1 MKEFKDRFII
11 GIDHG
16 YGNIKTANHVFKT
29 GVAASDT
36 EPVFGTNVLLYNDR
50 YYLIGEGHKEFNA
63 DKITDEEYFILTLA
77 GIAMELNSY
86 GLTEANVHIAAGL
99 PLKWVSQQKKAFSD
113 YLLRVPDVRFAF
125 NRKNYRVRI
134 TGVNIFPQGFAAI
147 QDNGILTQMMNE
159 GYAHSTVKHVYGL
172 LKEYFRYLCCEEHIP
187 KNPMAYVRMIRK
199 ANFLAAQGKEN
210 IAQSVAVTVLSD
222 EEIQCMREEVFAKNK
237 KGALKHHQ
245 AVAYL
250 LMLNT
255 GLRTGEAL
263 GLINSDIDL
272 DDKELRVTRAVKEVS
287 KRDKDGTVCGTE
299 LIVGGMKTAA
309 SKRTIPLNSTAIEM
323 ILILRTER
331 YFGAD
336 SPLISNQ
343 VGDFTRPSTFR
354 SRWYTLLDFAG
365 ISHKGLHSLRHTF
378 ATRLING
385 VEDENGNL
393 KTLTVR
399 QVADLFGH
407 TTSSVTEKYYVRRE
421 PNKLC
426 GITDE
431 FEL

>member
-1 MKEFKDRFII
+1 MALKKLLNKGTVYKRSDNRWGGMVSYHDEQGVYRRKSFCAPTKKAVLKKIGDYIEAFKREVAEADETKKPLRKSMQKWLDVFQYGTVERATHDRKEDCAKRYIYPRIGDLII
-11 GIDHG
+11 SE
-16 YGNIKTANHVFKT
+16 
-29 GVAASDT
+29 VAA
-36 EPVFGTNVLLYNDR
+36 
-50 YYLIGEGHKEFNA
+50 A
-63 DKITDEEYFILTLA
+63 DL
-77 GIAMELNSY
+77 S
-86 GLTEANVHIAAGL
+86 
-99 PLKWVSQQKKAFSD
+99 
-113 YLLRVPDVRFAF
+113 
-125 NRKNYRVRI
+125 
-134 TGVNIFPQGFAAI
+134 
-147 QDNGILTQMMNE
+147 GILSQMMIE
-159 GYAHSTVKHVYGL
+159 GYAHSTVKHVYSL
-172 LKEYFRYLCCEEHIP
+172 LNEYFRYLCYEDYIP
-187 KNPMAYVRMIRK
+187 KNPMAYVRMIKK
-199 ANFLAAQGKEN
+199 ANFLAAQGREI
-210 IAQSVAVTVLSD
+210 IARSDAVTVLND
-222 EEIQCMREEVFAKNK
+222 EEIRRLREAVFTRNR
-237 KGALKHHQ
+237 KGALKHQQ
-245 AVAYL
+245 AAEYL

-263 GLINSDIDL
+263 GLLNSDIDL
-272 DDKELRVTRAVKEVS
+272 DKRELSVTCAVKEVG
-287 KRDKDGTVCGTE
+287 KRDKDGAACGTE

-323 ILILRTER
+323 ILILRTDR

-399 QVADLFGH
+399 QVADLLGH

>member
-1 MKEFKDRFII
+1 MALKKLLNKGTVYKRNDNRWGGMVSYHDEQ
-11 GIDHG
+11 
-16 YGNIKTANHVFKT
+16 
-29 GVAASDT
+29 GVYRRKSFCAPT
-36 EPVFGTNVLLYNDR
+36 
-50 YYLIGEGHKEFNA
+50 
-63 DKITDEEYFILTLA
+63 
-77 GIAMELNSY
+77 
-86 GLTEANVHIAAGL
+86 
-99 PLKWVSQQKKAFSD
+99 KKAVLKKIGDYIEAFKREVAEADETKKPLRKSMQKWLDVFQYGTVERATHDRKEDCAKRYIYPRIGDLLISD
-113 YLLRVPDVRFAF
+113 INSADL
-125 NRKNYRVRI
+125 
-134 TGVNIFPQGFAAI
+134 
-147 QDNGILTQMMNE
+147 NGILTQMMNE
-159 GYAHSTVKHVYGL
+159 GYAHSTVKHIYSL
-172 LKEYFRYLCCEEHIP
+172 LNEYFRYLCYEEYIS
-187 KNPMAYVRMIRK
+187 KNPMAYVRIIKK
-199 ANFLAAQGKEN
+199 ANFLAAQGKGN
-210 IAQSVAVTVLSD
+210 IAQSDAVTVLTN
-222 EEIQCMREEVFAKNK
+222 EEIQRLRETVFTRNR
-237 KGALKHHQ
+237 KGAMKHQQ
-245 AVAYL
+245 AAAYL

-255 GLRTGEAL
+255 GLRTGEVL

-272 DDKELRVTRAVKEVS
+272 DNREMLVVRAVKEVG
-287 KRDKDGTVCGTE
+287 KRDNDGTVRGTE

-309 SKRTIPLNSTAIEM
+309 SKRTIPLNSAAIEM

-393 KTLTVR
+393 KTLTIR
-399 QVADLFGH
+399 QVADLLGH

>member
-1 MKEFKDRFII
+1 MALKKLLNKGTVYKRSDNRWGGMVSYHDEQGVYRRKSFCAPTKKAVLKKIGDYIEFFKMEIAEADETKKPLRKSMQKWLEVFQYGTVERATHDRKEDCAKLYIYPRIGDLII
-11 GIDHG
+11 SE
-16 YGNIKTANHVFKT
+16 
-29 GVAASDT
+29 VAA
-36 EPVFGTNVLLYNDR
+36 
-50 YYLIGEGHKEFNA
+50 A
-63 DKITDEEYFILTLA
+63 DL
-77 GIAMELNSY
+77 S
-86 GLTEANVHIAAGL
+86 
-99 PLKWVSQQKKAFSD
+99 
-113 YLLRVPDVRFAF
+113 
-125 NRKNYRVRI
+125 
-134 TGVNIFPQGFAAI
+134 
-147 QDNGILTQMMNE
+147 GILSQMMIE
-159 GYAHSTVKHVYGL
+159 GYAHSTVKHVYSL
-172 LKEYFRYLCCEEHIP
+172 LNEYFRYLCYEDYIP
-187 KNPMAYVRMIRK
+187 KNPMAYVRMIKK
-199 ANFLAAQGKEN
+199 ANFLAAQGREI
-210 IAQSVAVTVLSD
+210 IARSDAVTVLTD
-222 EEIQCMREEVFAKNK
+222 EEIRRLREAVFTRNR
-237 KGALKHHQ
+237 KGALKHQQ
-245 AVAYL
+245 AAAYL

-263 GLINSDIDL
+263 GLLNSDIDL
-272 DDKELRVTRAVKEVS
+272 DKRELSVIRAVKEVS

-399 QVADLFGH
+399 QVADLLGH

>member
-1 MKEFKDRFII
+1 MALKKLLNKGTVYKRSDNRWGGMVSYHDEQGVYRRKSFCAPTKKAVLKKI
-11 GIDHG
+11 GNYIE
-16 YGNIKTANHVFKT
+16 VFKKKIAEADET
-29 GVAASDT
+29 KKPLRKSMQKWLEVFQYGTVERATHDRKEDCAKRYIYPRIGDLIISEVAA
-36 EPVFGTNVLLYNDR
+36 
-50 YYLIGEGHKEFNA
+50 A
-63 DKITDEEYFILTLA
+63 DL
-77 GIAMELNSY
+77 S
-86 GLTEANVHIAAGL
+86 
-99 PLKWVSQQKKAFSD
+99 
-113 YLLRVPDVRFAF
+113 
-125 NRKNYRVRI
+125 
-134 TGVNIFPQGFAAI
+134 
-147 QDNGILTQMMNE
+147 GILSQMMIE
-159 GYAHSTVKHVYGL
+159 GYAHSTVKHVYSL
-172 LKEYFRYLCCEEHIP
+172 LNEYFRYLCYEDYIP
-187 KNPMAYVRMIRK
+187 KNPMAYVRMIKK
-199 ANFLAAQGKEN
+199 ANFLAAQGREI
-210 IAQSVAVTVLSD
+210 IARSDAVTVLTD
-222 EEIQCMREEVFAKNK
+222 EEIRRLREAVFTRNR
-237 KGALKHHQ
+237 KGALKHQQ
-245 AVAYL
+245 AAAYL

-255 GLRTGEAL
+255 GLRTGEVL

-272 DDKELRVTRAVKEVS
+272 DNREMLVVRAVKEVG
-287 KRDKDGTVCGTE
+287 KRDNDGTVRGTE

-309 SKRTIPLNSTAIEM
+309 SKRTIPLNSAAIEM

-393 KTLTVR
+393 KTLTVK
-399 QVADLFGH
+399 QVADLLGH

>member
-1 MKEFKDRFII
+1 MALKKLLNNGTVYKRNDNRWGGMVSYHDEQGVYRRKSFCAPTKKAVLKKIGDYIEAFKREVAEADETKKPLRKSMQKWLDVFQYGTVERATHDRKEDCAKRYIYPRIGDLII
-11 GIDHG
+11 SE
-16 YGNIKTANHVFKT
+16 
-29 GVAASDT
+29 VAAA
-36 EPVFGTNVLLYNDR
+36 VL
-50 YYLIGEGHKEFNA
+50 
-63 DKITDEEYFILTLA
+63 
-77 GIAMELNSY
+77 S
-86 GLTEANVHIAAGL
+86 
-99 PLKWVSQQKKAFSD
+99 
-113 YLLRVPDVRFAF
+113 
-125 NRKNYRVRI
+125 
-134 TGVNIFPQGFAAI
+134 
-147 QDNGILTQMMNE
+147 GILSQMILE
-159 GYAHSTVKHVYGL
+159 GYAHSTVKHVYSL
-172 LKEYFRYLCCEEHIP
+172 LNEYFRYLCYEDYIP
-187 KNPMAYVRMIRK
+187 KNPMAYVRMIKK
-199 ANFLAAQGKEN
+199 ANFLAAQGREI
-210 IAQSVAVTVLSD
+210 IARSDAVTVLTD
-222 EEIQCMREEVFAKNK
+222 EEIRRLREAVFTRNR
-237 KGALKHHQ
+237 KGALKHQQ
-245 AVAYL
+245 AAAYL

-255 GLRTGEAL
+255 GLRTGEVL

-272 DDKELRVTRAVKEVS
+272 DNREMLVVRAVKEVG
-287 KRDKDGTVCGTE
+287 KRDNDGTVRGTE

-309 SKRTIPLNSTAIEM
+309 SKRTIPLNSAAIEM

-393 KTLTVR
+393 KTLTVK
-399 QVADLFGH
+399 QVADLLGH

>member
-1 MKEFKDRFII
+1 MALKKLLNKGTVYKRNDNRWGGAVSYHDEQGVYRRKSFCAPTKKAVLKKI
-11 GIDHG
+11 GNYIE
-16 YGNIKTANHVFKT
+16 VFKKKIAEADET
-29 GVAASDT
+29 KKPLRKSMQKWL
-36 EPVFGTNVLLYNDR
+36 EVFQYGTVERATYDR
-50 YYLIGEGHKEFNA
+50 KEDCAKHYIYPRIGDMIISEITSA
-63 DKITDEEYFILTLA
+63 DL
-77 GIAMELNSY
+77 
-86 GLTEANVHIAAGL
+86 
-99 PLKWVSQQKKAFSD
+99 
-113 YLLRVPDVRFAF
+113 
-125 NRKNYRVRI
+125 
-134 TGVNIFPQGFAAI
+134 
-147 QDNGILTQMMNE
+147 NGILTQMMNE
-159 GYAHSTVKHVYGL
+159 GYSHSTVKHVYSL
-172 LKEYFRYLCCEEHIP
+172 FKEYFRYLCYEEHIP
-187 KNPMAYVRMIRK
+187 KNPMAYVRMIKK
-199 ANFLAAQGKEN
+199 ANFLAAQGREI
-210 IAQSVAVTVLSD
+210 IARSDAVTVLND
-222 EEIQCMREEVFAKNK
+222 EEIRRLREAVFTRNR
-237 KGALKHHQ
+237 KGALKHQQ
-245 AVAYL
+245 AAAYL

-255 GLRTGEAL
+255 GLRTGEVL
-263 GLINSDIDL
+263 GLFNSDIDL
-272 DDKELRVTRAVKEVS
+272 DKRELSVTRAVKEVG
-287 KRDKDGTVCGTE
+287 KRDKDGAACGTE

-323 ILILRTER
+323 ILILRTDR

-399 QVADLFGH
+399 QVADLLGH

>member
-1 MKEFKDRFII
+1 MALKKLLNKGTVYKRSDNRWGGMVSYHDEQ
-11 GIDHG
+11 
-16 YGNIKTANHVFKT
+16 
-29 GVAASDT
+29 GVYRRKSFCAPT
-36 EPVFGTNVLLYNDR
+36 
-50 YYLIGEGHKEFNA
+50 
-63 DKITDEEYFILTLA
+63 
-77 GIAMELNSY
+77 
-86 GLTEANVHIAAGL
+86 
-99 PLKWVSQQKKAFSD
+99 KKAVLKKIGD
-113 YLLRVPDVRFAF
+113 YIEFFKMEIAEADETKKPLRKSMQKWLEVFQYGTVERATYD
-125 NRKNYRVRI
+125 RKEDCAKHYIYPRI
-134 TGVNIFPQGFAAI
+134 GDMIISEITSA
-147 QDNGILTQMMNE
+147 DLNGILTQMMNE
-159 GYAHSTVKHVYGL
+159 GYSHSTVKHVYSL
-172 LKEYFRYLCCEEHIP
+172 FKEYFRYLCYEEHIP
-187 KNPMAYVRMIRK
+187 KNPMAYVRMIKK
-199 ANFLAAQGKEN
+199 ANFLAAQGREI
-210 IAQSVAVTVLSD
+210 IARSDAVTVLTD
-222 EEIQCMREEVFAKNK
+222 EEIRRLREAVFTRNR
-237 KGALKHHQ
+237 KGALKHQQ
-245 AVAYL
+245 AAAYL

-255 GLRTGEAL
+255 GLRTGEVL
-263 GLINSDIDL
+263 GLLNSDIDL
-272 DDKELRVTRAVKEVS
+272 DKRELSVTRAVKEVS
-287 KRDKDGTVCGTE
+287 KRDKDGAVCGTE

-309 SKRTIPLNSTAIEM
+309 SKRAIPLNSTAIEM

-399 QVADLFGH
+399 QVADLLGH

>member
-1 MKEFKDRFII
+1 MALKKLLNKGTVYKRSDSRWGGMVSYHDEQGVYRRKCFCAPTKKAVLKKIADYIEAFKKEVAEADE
-11 GIDHG
+11 
-16 YGNIKTANHVFKT
+16 ANKPLRKSMQKWLEVFQ
-29 GVAASDT
+29 
-36 EPVFGTNVLLYNDR
+36 FGTVERATYDRKEDCAKRYIYPRIGDLLISDINS
-50 YYLIGEGHKEFNA
+50 A
-63 DKITDEEYFILTLA
+63 DL
-77 GIAMELNSY
+77 
-86 GLTEANVHIAAGL
+86 
-99 PLKWVSQQKKAFSD
+99 
-113 YLLRVPDVRFAF
+113 
-125 NRKNYRVRI
+125 
-134 TGVNIFPQGFAAI
+134 
-147 QDNGILTQMMNE
+147 NGILTQMMNE
-159 GYAHSTVKHVYGL
+159 GYAHSTVKHIYSL
-172 LKEYFRYLCCEEHIP
+172 LNEYFRYLCYEEYIS
-187 KNPMAYVRMIRK
+187 KNPMAYVRIIKK
-199 ANFLAAQGKEN
+199 ANFLAAQGKGN
-210 IAQSVAVTVLSD
+210 IAQSDAVTVLTN
-222 EEIQCMREEVFAKNK
+222 EEIQRLRETVFTRNR
-237 KGALKHHQ
+237 KGAMKHQQ
-245 AVAYL
+245 AAAYL

-255 GLRTGEAL
+255 GLRTGEVL

-272 DDKELRVTRAVKEVS
+272 DNREMLVVRAVKEVG
-287 KRDKDGTVCGTE
+287 KRDNDGTVRGTE

-309 SKRTIPLNSTAIEM
+309 SKRTIPLNSAAIEM

-336 SPLISNQ
+336 SLLISKQ

-399 QVADLFGH
+399 QVADLLGH

-421 PNKLC
+421 PDKLC

>member
-1 MKEFKDRFII
+1 MVSYHDEQGVYRRKSFCAPTRKAVLKKI
-11 GIDHG
+11 GNYIE
-16 YGNIKTANHVFKT
+16 VFKKEIAEADET
-29 GVAASDT
+29 KKPLRKSMQKWLEVFQYGTVARATYDRKEDCAKHYIYPRIGDLLISDI
-36 EPVFGTNVLLYNDR
+36 NS
-50 YYLIGEGHKEFNA
+50 A
-63 DKITDEEYFILTLA
+63 DL
-77 GIAMELNSY
+77 
-86 GLTEANVHIAAGL
+86 
-99 PLKWVSQQKKAFSD
+99 
-113 YLLRVPDVRFAF
+113 
-125 NRKNYRVRI
+125 
-134 TGVNIFPQGFAAI
+134 
-147 QDNGILTQMMNE
+147 NGILTQMMNE
-159 GYAHSTVKHVYGL
+159 GYSHSTVKHVYSL
-172 LKEYFRYLCCEEHIP
+172 LKEYFRYLCYEEHIP
-187 KNPMAYVRMIRK
+187 KNPMAYVRMIKK
-199 ANFLAAQGKEN
+199 ANFLAAQGREI
-210 IAQSVAVTVLSD
+210 IARSDAVTVLTD
-222 EEIQCMREEVFAKNK
+222 EEIRRLREAVFTRNR
-237 KGALKHHQ
+237 KGALKHQQ
-245 AVAYL
+245 AAAYL

-255 GLRTGEAL
+255 GLRTGEVL
-263 GLINSDIDL
+263 GLLNSDIDL
-272 DDKELRVTRAVKEVS
+272 DKRELSVTRAVKEVG
-287 KRDKDGTVCGTE
+287 KRDKDGAVCGTE

-309 SKRTIPLNSTAIEM
+309 SKRAIPINSTAIEM

-399 QVADLFGH
+399 QVADLLGH

>member
-1 MKEFKDRFII
+1 MALKKLLNKGTVYKRSDNRWGGMVSYHDEQGVYRRKSFCAPTKKAVLKKIGDYIEAFKREVAEADETKKPLRKSMQKWLEVFQYGTVERATHDRKEDCAKRYIYPRIGDSII
-11 GIDHG
+11 SE
-16 YGNIKTANHVFKT
+16 
-29 GVAASDT
+29 VAA
-36 EPVFGTNVLLYNDR
+36 
-50 YYLIGEGHKEFNA
+50 A
-63 DKITDEEYFILTLA
+63 DL
-77 GIAMELNSY
+77 S
-86 GLTEANVHIAAGL
+86 
-99 PLKWVSQQKKAFSD
+99 
-113 YLLRVPDVRFAF
+113 
-125 NRKNYRVRI
+125 
-134 TGVNIFPQGFAAI
+134 
-147 QDNGILTQMMNE
+147 GILSQMMIE
-159 GYAHSTVKHVYGL
+159 GYAHSTVKHVYSL
-172 LKEYFRYLCCEEHIP
+172 LNEYFRYLCYEDYIP
-187 KNPMAYVRMIRK
+187 KNPMAYVRMIKK
-199 ANFLAAQGKEN
+199 ANFLAAQGREI
-210 IAQSVAVTVLSD
+210 IARSDAVTVLTD
-222 EEIQCMREEVFAKNK
+222 EEIRRLREAVFTRNR
-237 KGALKHHQ
+237 KGALKHQQ
-245 AVAYL
+245 AAAYL

-255 GLRTGEAL
+255 GLRTGEVL
-263 GLINSDIDL
+263 GLFNSDIDL
-272 DDKELRVTRAVKEVS
+272 DKRELSVTRAVKEVS
-287 KRDKDGTVCGTE
+287 KRDKDGAVCGTE

-309 SKRTIPLNSTAIEM
+309 SKRAIPLNSTAIEM

-399 QVADLFGH
+399 QVADLLGH

>member
-1 MKEFKDRFII
+1 MALKKLLNNGTVYKHNDNRWGGMVSYHDEQGVYRRKSFCAPTKKAVLKKIGDYIEAFKREVAEADETKKPLRKSMQKWLDVFQYGTVERATHDRKEDCAKRYIYPRIGDLII
-11 GIDHG
+11 SE
-16 YGNIKTANHVFKT
+16 
-29 GVAASDT
+29 VAA
-36 EPVFGTNVLLYNDR
+36 
-50 YYLIGEGHKEFNA
+50 A
-63 DKITDEEYFILTLA
+63 DL
-77 GIAMELNSY
+77 S
-86 GLTEANVHIAAGL
+86 
-99 PLKWVSQQKKAFSD
+99 
-113 YLLRVPDVRFAF
+113 
-125 NRKNYRVRI
+125 
-134 TGVNIFPQGFAAI
+134 
-147 QDNGILTQMMNE
+147 GILSQMMIE
-159 GYAHSTVKHVYGL
+159 GYAHSTVKHVYSL
-172 LKEYFRYLCCEEHIP
+172 LNEYFRYLCYEDYIP
-187 KNPMAYVRMIRK
+187 KNPMAYVRMIKK
-199 ANFLAAQGKEN
+199 ANFLAAQGREI
-210 IAQSVAVTVLSD
+210 IARSDAVTVLTD
-222 EEIQCMREEVFAKNK
+222 EEIRRLREAVFTRNR
-237 KGALKHHQ
+237 KGALKHQQ
-245 AVAYL
+245 AAAYL

-255 GLRTGEAL
+255 GLRTGEVL

-272 DDKELRVTRAVKEVS
+272 DNREMLVVRAVKEVG
-287 KRDKDGTVCGTE
+287 KRDNDGTVRGTE

-309 SKRTIPLNSTAIEM
+309 SKRTIPLNSAAIEM

-393 KTLTVR
+393 KTLTVK
-399 QVADLFGH
+399 QVADLLGH

>member
-1 MKEFKDRFII
+1 MALKKLLNKGTVYKRSDNRWGGMVSYHDEQ
-11 GIDHG
+11 
-16 YGNIKTANHVFKT
+16 
-29 GVAASDT
+29 GVYRRKSFCAPT
-36 EPVFGTNVLLYNDR
+36 
-50 YYLIGEGHKEFNA
+50 
-63 DKITDEEYFILTLA
+63 
-77 GIAMELNSY
+77 
-86 GLTEANVHIAAGL
+86 
-99 PLKWVSQQKKAFSD
+99 KKAVLKKIGD
-113 YLLRVPDVRFAF
+113 YIEFFKMEIAEADETKKPLRKSMQKWLEVFQYGTVERATYD
-125 NRKNYRVRI
+125 RKEDCAKHYIYPRI
-134 TGVNIFPQGFAAI
+134 GDMIISEITSA
-147 QDNGILTQMMNE
+147 DLNGILTQMMNE
-159 GYAHSTVKHVYGL
+159 GYSHSTVKHVYSL
-172 LKEYFRYLCCEEHIP
+172 FKEYFRYLCYEEHIP
-187 KNPMAYVRMIRK
+187 KNPMAYVRMIKK
-199 ANFLAAQGKEN
+199 ANFLAAQGREI
-210 IAQSVAVTVLSD
+210 IARSDAVTALND
-222 EEIQCMREEVFAKNK
+222 EEIRRLREAVFTRNR
-237 KGALKHHQ
+237 KGALKHQQ
-245 AVAYL
+245 AAAYL

-255 GLRTGEAL
+255 GLRTGEVL
-263 GLINSDIDL
+263 GLFNSDIDL
-272 DDKELRVTRAVKEVS
+272 DKRELSVTRAVKEVG
-287 KRDKDGTVCGTE
+287 KRDKDGAACGTE

-323 ILILRTER
+323 ILILRTDR

-399 QVADLFGH
+399 QVADLLGH

>member
-1 MKEFKDRFII
+1 MALKKLLNKGTVYKRSDNRWGGMVSYHDEQ
-11 GIDHG
+11 
-16 YGNIKTANHVFKT
+16 
-29 GVAASDT
+29 GVYRRKSFCAPT
-36 EPVFGTNVLLYNDR
+36 
-50 YYLIGEGHKEFNA
+50 
-63 DKITDEEYFILTLA
+63 
-77 GIAMELNSY
+77 
-86 GLTEANVHIAAGL
+86 
-99 PLKWVSQQKKAFSD
+99 KKAVLKKIGD
-113 YLLRVPDVRFAF
+113 YIEFFKMEIAEADETKKPLRKSMQKWLEVFQYGTVERATYD
-125 NRKNYRVRI
+125 RKEDCAKHYIYPRI
-134 TGVNIFPQGFAAI
+134 GDMIISEITSA
-147 QDNGILTQMMNE
+147 DLNGILTQMMNE
-159 GYAHSTVKHVYGL
+159 GYSHSTVKHVYSL
-172 LKEYFRYLCCEEHIP
+172 FKEYFRYLCYEEHIP
-187 KNPMAYVRMIRK
+187 KNPMAYVRMIKK
-199 ANFLAAQGKEN
+199 ANFLAAQGREI
-210 IAQSVAVTVLSD
+210 IARSDAVTVLND
-222 EEIQCMREEVFAKNK
+222 EEIRRLREAVFTRNR
-237 KGALKHHQ
+237 KGALKHQQ
-245 AVAYL
+245 AAAYL

-263 GLINSDIDL
+263 GLLNSDIDL
-272 DDKELRVTRAVKEVS
+272 DKRALSVTRAVKEVS

-323 ILILRTER
+323 ILILRTDR

-399 QVADLFGH
+399 QVADLLGH

>member
-1 MKEFKDRFII
+1 MALKKLLNNGTVYKHNDNRWGGMVSYHDEQGVYRRKSFCAPTKKAVLKKIGDYIETFKREVAEADETKKPLRKSMQKWLEVFQFGTVERATYDRKEDCAKRYIYPRIGDLII
-11 GIDHG
+11 SE
-16 YGNIKTANHVFKT
+16 
-29 GVAASDT
+29 VAA
-36 EPVFGTNVLLYNDR
+36 
-50 YYLIGEGHKEFNA
+50 A
-63 DKITDEEYFILTLA
+63 DL
-77 GIAMELNSY
+77 S
-86 GLTEANVHIAAGL
+86 
-99 PLKWVSQQKKAFSD
+99 
-113 YLLRVPDVRFAF
+113 
-125 NRKNYRVRI
+125 
-134 TGVNIFPQGFAAI
+134 
-147 QDNGILTQMMNE
+147 GILSQMMIE
-159 GYAHSTVKHVYGL
+159 GYAHSTVKHVYSL
-172 LKEYFRYLCCEEHIP
+172 LNEYFRYLCYEDYIP
-187 KNPMAYVRMIRK
+187 KNPMAYVRMIKK
-199 ANFLAAQGKEN
+199 ANFLAAQGREI
-210 IAQSVAVTVLSD
+210 IARSDAVTVLTD
-222 EEIQCMREEVFAKNK
+222 EEIRRLREAVFTRNR
-237 KGALKHHQ
+237 KGALKHQQ
-245 AVAYL
+245 AAAYL

-255 GLRTGEAL
+255 GLRTGEVL

-272 DDKELRVTRAVKEVS
+272 DNREMLVVRAVKEVG
-287 KRDKDGTVCGTE
+287 KRDNDGTVRGTE

-309 SKRTIPLNSTAIEM
+309 SKRTIPLNSAAIEM

-399 QVADLFGH
+399 QVADLLGH

>member
-1 MKEFKDRFII
+1 MVSYHDEQ
-11 GIDHG
+11 
-16 YGNIKTANHVFKT
+16 
-29 GVAASDT
+29 GVYRRKSFCAPT
-36 EPVFGTNVLLYNDR
+36 
-50 YYLIGEGHKEFNA
+50 
-63 DKITDEEYFILTLA
+63 
-77 GIAMELNSY
+77 
-86 GLTEANVHIAAGL
+86 
-99 PLKWVSQQKKAFSD
+99 KKAVLKKIGD
-113 YLLRVPDVRFAF
+113 YIEAFKREVAEADETKKPLRKSMQKWLDVFQYGTVERATYD
-125 NRKNYRVRI
+125 RKEDCAKHYIYPRI
-134 TGVNIFPQGFAAI
+134 GDMIISEITSA
-147 QDNGILTQMMNE
+147 DLNGILTQMMNE
-159 GYAHSTVKHVYGL
+159 GYSHSTVKHVYSL
-172 LKEYFRYLCCEEHIP
+172 FKEYFRYLCYEEHIP
-187 KNPMAYVRMIRK
+187 KNPMAYVRMIKK
-199 ANFLAAQGKEN
+199 ANFLAAQGREI
-210 IAQSVAVTVLSD
+210 IARSDAVTVLND
-222 EEIQCMREEVFAKNK
+222 EEIRRLREAVFTRNR
-237 KGALKHHQ
+237 KGALKHQQ
-245 AVAYL
+245 AAAYL

-255 GLRTGEAL
+255 GLRTGEVL
-263 GLINSDIDL
+263 GLFNSDIDL
-272 DDKELRVTRAVKEVS
+272 DKRELSVTRAVKEVG
-287 KRDKDGTVCGTE
+287 KRDKDGAACGTE

-309 SKRTIPLNSTAIEM
+309 SKRAIPLNSTAIEM
-323 ILILRTER
+323 ILILRTDR

-399 QVADLFGH
+399 QVADLLGH

>member
-1 MKEFKDRFII
+1 
-11 GIDHG
+11 
-16 YGNIKTANHVFKT
+16 
-29 GVAASDT
+29 
-36 EPVFGTNVLLYNDR
+36 
-50 YYLIGEGHKEFNA
+50 
-63 DKITDEEYFILTLA
+63 
-77 GIAMELNSY
+77 
-86 GLTEANVHIAAGL
+86 
-99 PLKWVSQQKKAFSD
+99 
-113 YLLRVPDVRFAF
+113 
-125 NRKNYRVRI
+125 
-134 TGVNIFPQGFAAI
+134 
-147 QDNGILTQMMNE
+147 MMNE
-159 GYAHSTVKHVYGL
+159 GYSHSTVKHVYSL
-172 LKEYFRYLCCEEHIP
+172 FKEYFRYLCYEEHIP
-187 KNPMAYVRMIRK
+187 KNPMAYVRMIKK
-199 ANFLAAQGKEN
+199 ANFLAAQGREI
-210 IAQSVAVTVLSD
+210 IARSDAVAVLTD
-222 EEIQCMREEVFAKNK
+222 EEIRRLREAVFTRNR
-237 KGALKHHQ
+237 KGALKHQQ
-245 AVAYL
+245 AAAYL

-255 GLRTGEAL
+255 GLRTGEVL

-272 DDKELRVTRAVKEVS
+272 DNREMLVVRAVKEVS
-287 KRDKDGTVCGTE
+287 KRDSDGAVRGNE
-299 LIVGGMKTAA
+299 LIVGGLKTAA
-309 SKRTIPLNSTAIEM
+309 SKRTIPLNSAAIEM

-399 QVADLFGH
+399 QVADLLGH

>member
-1 MKEFKDRFII
+1 MALKKLLNKGTVYKRNDNRWGGAVSYHDEQGVYRRKSFCAPTKKAVLKKI
-11 GIDHG
+11 GNYIE
-16 YGNIKTANHVFKT
+16 VFKKEIAEADET
-29 GVAASDT
+29 KKPLRKSMQKWLEVFQYGTVERATYDRKEDCAKHYIYPRIGNLIISEVNAADLS
-36 EPVFGTNVLLYNDR
+36 
-50 YYLIGEGHKEFNA
+50 
-63 DKITDEEYFILTLA
+63 
-77 GIAMELNSY
+77 
-86 GLTEANVHIAAGL
+86 
-99 PLKWVSQQKKAFSD
+99 
-113 YLLRVPDVRFAF
+113 
-125 NRKNYRVRI
+125 
-134 TGVNIFPQGFAAI
+134 
-147 QDNGILTQMMNE
+147 GILSQMMNE
-159 GYAHSTVKHVYGL
+159 GYAHSTVKHVYSL
-172 LKEYFRYLCCEEHIP
+172 LNEYFRYLCYEDYIP
-187 KNPMAYVRMIRK
+187 KNPMAYVRMIKK
-199 ANFLAAQGKEN
+199 ANFLAAQGREI
-210 IAQSVAVTVLSD
+210 IARSDAVAVLTD
-222 EEIQCMREEVFAKNK
+222 EEIRRLREAVFTRNR
-237 KGALKHHQ
+237 KGALKHQQ
-245 AVAYL
+245 AAAYL

-263 GLINSDIDL
+263 GLLNSDIDL
-272 DDKELRVTRAVKEVS
+272 DKRALSVTRAVKEVS

-309 SKRTIPLNSTAIEM
+309 SKRAIPLNSTAIEM

-399 QVADLFGH
+399 QVADLLGH

>member
-1 MKEFKDRFII
+1 MVSYHDEQ
-11 GIDHG
+11 
-16 YGNIKTANHVFKT
+16 
-29 GVAASDT
+29 GVYRRKSFCAPT
-36 EPVFGTNVLLYNDR
+36 
-50 YYLIGEGHKEFNA
+50 
-63 DKITDEEYFILTLA
+63 
-77 GIAMELNSY
+77 
-86 GLTEANVHIAAGL
+86 
-99 PLKWVSQQKKAFSD
+99 KKAVLKKIGD
-113 YLLRVPDVRFAF
+113 YIEFFKMEIAEADETKKPLRKSMQKWLEVFQYGTVERATYD
-125 NRKNYRVRI
+125 RKEDCAKHYIYPRI
-134 TGVNIFPQGFAAI
+134 GDMIISEITSA
-147 QDNGILTQMMNE
+147 DLNGILTQMMNE
-159 GYAHSTVKHVYGL
+159 GYSHSTVKHVYSL
-172 LKEYFRYLCCEEHIP
+172 FKEYFRYLCYEEHIP
-187 KNPMAYVRMIRK
+187 KNPMAYVRMIKK
-199 ANFLAAQGKEN
+199 ANFLAAQGREI
-210 IAQSVAVTVLSD
+210 IARSDAVTVLND
-222 EEIQCMREEVFAKNK
+222 EEIRRLREAVFTRNR
-237 KGALKHHQ
+237 KGALKHQQ
-245 AVAYL
+245 AAAYL

-255 GLRTGEAL
+255 GLRTGEVL
-263 GLINSDIDL
+263 GLFNSDIDL
-272 DDKELRVTRAVKEVS
+272 DKRELSVTRAVKEVG
-287 KRDKDGTVCGTE
+287 KRDKDGAACGTE

-323 ILILRTER
+323 ILILRTDR

-399 QVADLFGH
+399 QVADLLGH

>member
-1 MKEFKDRFII
+1 MALKKLLNKGTVYKRSDNRWGGMVSYHDEQ
-11 GIDHG
+11 
-16 YGNIKTANHVFKT
+16 
-29 GVAASDT
+29 GVYRRKSFCAPT
-36 EPVFGTNVLLYNDR
+36 
-50 YYLIGEGHKEFNA
+50 
-63 DKITDEEYFILTLA
+63 
-77 GIAMELNSY
+77 
-86 GLTEANVHIAAGL
+86 
-99 PLKWVSQQKKAFSD
+99 KKAVLKKIGD
-113 YLLRVPDVRFAF
+113 YIEFFKMEIAEADETKKPLRKSMQKWLEVFQYGTVERATYD
-125 NRKNYRVRI
+125 RKEDCAKHYIYPRI
-134 TGVNIFPQGFAAI
+134 GDMIISEITSA
-147 QDNGILTQMMNE
+147 DLNGILTQMMNE
-159 GYAHSTVKHVYGL
+159 GYSHSTVKHVYSL
-172 LKEYFRYLCCEEHIP
+172 FKEYFRYLCYEEHIP
-187 KNPMAYVRMIRK
+187 KNPMAYVRMIKK
-199 ANFLAAQGKEN
+199 ANFLAAQGREI
-210 IAQSVAVTVLSD
+210 IARSDAVTVLND
-222 EEIQCMREEVFAKNK
+222 EEIRRLREAVFTRNR
-237 KGALKHHQ
+237 KGALKHQQ
-245 AVAYL
+245 AAAYL

-255 GLRTGEAL
+255 GLRTGEVL
-263 GLINSDIDL
+263 GLLNSDIDL
-272 DDKELRVTRAVKEVS
+272 DKRELSVTRAVKEVG

-399 QVADLFGH
+399 QVADLLGH

>member
-1 MKEFKDRFII
+1 MALKKLLNKGTVYKRSDNRWGGMVSYHDEQGVYRRKSFCAPTKKAVLKKI
-11 GIDHG
+11 GNYIE
-16 YGNIKTANHVFKT
+16 VFKKKIAEADET
-29 GVAASDT
+29 KKPLRKSMQKWL
-36 EPVFGTNVLLYNDR
+36 EVFQYGTVERATYDR
-50 YYLIGEGHKEFNA
+50 KEDCAKHYIYPRIGDMIISEITSA
-63 DKITDEEYFILTLA
+63 DL
-77 GIAMELNSY
+77 
-86 GLTEANVHIAAGL
+86 
-99 PLKWVSQQKKAFSD
+99 
-113 YLLRVPDVRFAF
+113 
-125 NRKNYRVRI
+125 
-134 TGVNIFPQGFAAI
+134 
-147 QDNGILTQMMNE
+147 NGILTQMMNE
-159 GYAHSTVKHVYGL
+159 GYSHSTVKHVYSL
-172 LKEYFRYLCCEEHIP
+172 FKEYFRYLCYEEHIP
-187 KNPMAYVRMIRK
+187 KNPMAYVRMIKK
-199 ANFLAAQGKEN
+199 ANFLAAQGREI
-210 IAQSVAVTVLSD
+210 IARSDAVTVLTD
-222 EEIQCMREEVFAKNK
+222 EEIRRLREAVFTRNR
-237 KGALKHHQ
+237 KGALKHQQ
-245 AVAYL
+245 AAAYL

-255 GLRTGEAL
+255 GLRTGEVL
-263 GLINSDIDL
+263 GLLNSDIDL
-272 DDKELRVTRAVKEVS
+272 DKRELSVTRAVKEVG
-287 KRDKDGTVCGTE
+287 KRDKDGAACGTE

-323 ILILRTER
+323 ILILRTDR

-399 QVADLFGH
+399 QVADLLGH

>member
-1 MKEFKDRFII
+1 MALKKLLNKGTVYKRSDNRWGGMVSYHDEQ
-11 GIDHG
+11 
-16 YGNIKTANHVFKT
+16 
-29 GVAASDT
+29 GVYRRKSFCAPT
-36 EPVFGTNVLLYNDR
+36 
-50 YYLIGEGHKEFNA
+50 
-63 DKITDEEYFILTLA
+63 
-77 GIAMELNSY
+77 
-86 GLTEANVHIAAGL
+86 
-99 PLKWVSQQKKAFSD
+99 KKAVLKKIGD
-113 YLLRVPDVRFAF
+113 YIEFFKMEIAEADETKKPLRKSMQKWLEVFQYGTVERATYD
-125 NRKNYRVRI
+125 RKEDCAKHYIYPRI
-134 TGVNIFPQGFAAI
+134 GDMIISEITSA
-147 QDNGILTQMMNE
+147 DLNGILTQMMNE
-159 GYAHSTVKHVYGL
+159 GYSHSTVKHVYSL
-172 LKEYFRYLCCEEHIP
+172 FKEYFRYLCYEEHIP
-187 KNPMAYVRMIRK
+187 KNPMAYVRMIKK
-199 ANFLAAQGKEN
+199 ANFLAAQGREI
-210 IAQSVAVTVLSD
+210 IARSDAVTVLTD
-222 EEIQCMREEVFAKNK
+222 EEIRRLREAVFTRNR
-237 KGALKHHQ
+237 KGALKHQQ
-245 AVAYL
+245 AAAYL

-255 GLRTGEAL
+255 GLRTGEVL
-263 GLINSDIDL
+263 GLFNSDIDL
-272 DDKELRVTRAVKEVS
+272 DKRELSVTRAVKEVG
-287 KRDKDGTVCGTE
+287 KRDKDGAACGTE

-323 ILILRTER
+323 ILILRTDR

-399 QVADLFGH
+399 QVADLLGH

>member
-1 MKEFKDRFII
+1 MALKKLLNKGTVYKRSDNRWGGMVSYHDEQGVYRRKSFCAPTKKAVLKKI
-11 GIDHG
+11 GDYIE
-16 YGNIKTANHVFKT
+16 VFKMEIAEADET
-29 GVAASDT
+29 KKPLRKSMQKWL
-36 EPVFGTNVLLYNDR
+36 EVFQYGTVERATYDR
-50 YYLIGEGHKEFNA
+50 KEDCAKHYIYPRIGDMIISEITSA
-63 DKITDEEYFILTLA
+63 DL
-77 GIAMELNSY
+77 
-86 GLTEANVHIAAGL
+86 
-99 PLKWVSQQKKAFSD
+99 
-113 YLLRVPDVRFAF
+113 
-125 NRKNYRVRI
+125 
-134 TGVNIFPQGFAAI
+134 
-147 QDNGILTQMMNE
+147 NGILTQMMNE
-159 GYAHSTVKHVYGL
+159 GYSHSTVKHVYSL
-172 LKEYFRYLCCEEHIP
+172 FKEYFRYLCYEEHIP
-187 KNPMAYVRMIRK
+187 KNPMAYVRMIKK
-199 ANFLAAQGKEN
+199 ANFLAAQGREI
-210 IAQSVAVTVLSD
+210 IARSDAVTVLTD
-222 EEIQCMREEVFAKNK
+222 EEIRRLREAVFTRNR
-237 KGALKHHQ
+237 KGALKHQQ
-245 AVAYL
+245 AAAYL

-255 GLRTGEAL
+255 GLRTGEVL
-263 GLINSDIDL
+263 GLLNSDIDL
-272 DDKELRVTRAVKEVS
+272 DKRELSVTRAVKEVG
-287 KRDKDGTVCGTE
+287 KRDKDGAVCGTE

-309 SKRTIPLNSTAIEM
+309 SKRAIPLNSTAIEM

-399 QVADLFGH
+399 QVADLLGH

>member
-1 MKEFKDRFII
+1 MALKKLLNKGTVYKRSDNRWGGMVSYHDEQ
-11 GIDHG
+11 
-16 YGNIKTANHVFKT
+16 
-29 GVAASDT
+29 GVYRRKSFCAPT
-36 EPVFGTNVLLYNDR
+36 
-50 YYLIGEGHKEFNA
+50 
-63 DKITDEEYFILTLA
+63 
-77 GIAMELNSY
+77 
-86 GLTEANVHIAAGL
+86 
-99 PLKWVSQQKKAFSD
+99 KKAVLKKIGD
-113 YLLRVPDVRFAF
+113 YIEFFKMEIAEADETKKPLRKSMQKWLEVFQYGTVERATYD
-125 NRKNYRVRI
+125 RKEDCAKHYIYPRI
-134 TGVNIFPQGFAAI
+134 GDMIISEITSA
-147 QDNGILTQMMNE
+147 DLNGILTQMMNE
-159 GYAHSTVKHVYGL
+159 GYSHSTVKHVYSL
-172 LKEYFRYLCCEEHIP
+172 FKEYFRYLCYEEHIP
-187 KNPMAYVRMIRK
+187 KNPMAYVRMIKK
-199 ANFLAAQGKEN
+199 ANFLAAQGREI
-210 IAQSVAVTVLSD
+210 IARSDAVTVLND
-222 EEIQCMREEVFAKNK
+222 EEIRRLREAVFTRNR
-237 KGALKHHQ
+237 KGALKHQQ
-245 AVAYL
+245 AAAYL

-255 GLRTGEAL
+255 GLRTGEVL
-263 GLINSDIDL
+263 GLLNSDIDL
-272 DDKELRVTRAVKEVS
+272 DKRELSVTRAVKEVG
-287 KRDKDGTVCGTE
+287 KRDKDGAACGTE

-399 QVADLFGH
+399 QVADLLGH

>member
-1 MKEFKDRFII
+1 MALKKLLNKGTVYKRNDNRWGGMVGYHDEQGVYRRKSFCAPTKKALLKKI
-11 GIDHG
+11 GDYIE
-16 YGNIKTANHVFKT
+16 VFKKEVAEADEANKPLRKSMQKWLEVFQFGT
-29 GVAASDT
+29 VERATYDRKEDCAKRYIYPRIGDSIISEVAA
-36 EPVFGTNVLLYNDR
+36 
-50 YYLIGEGHKEFNA
+50 A
-63 DKITDEEYFILTLA
+63 DL
-77 GIAMELNSY
+77 S
-86 GLTEANVHIAAGL
+86 
-99 PLKWVSQQKKAFSD
+99 
-113 YLLRVPDVRFAF
+113 
-125 NRKNYRVRI
+125 
-134 TGVNIFPQGFAAI
+134 
-147 QDNGILTQMMNE
+147 GILSQMMIE
-159 GYAHSTVKHVYGL
+159 GYAHSTVKHVYSL
-172 LKEYFRYLCCEEHIP
+172 LNEYFRYLCYEDYIP
-187 KNPMAYVRMIRK
+187 KNPMAYVRMIKK
-199 ANFLAAQGKEN
+199 ANFLAAQGREI
-210 IAQSVAVTVLSD
+210 IARSDAVTVLTD
-222 EEIQCMREEVFAKNK
+222 EEIRRLREAVFTLNR
-237 KGALKHHQ
+237 KGALKHQQ
-245 AVAYL
+245 AAAYL

-263 GLINSDIDL
+263 GLLNSDIDL
-272 DDKELRVTRAVKEVS
+272 DKRALSVTRAVKEVS

-309 SKRTIPLNSTAIEM
+309 SKRAIPINSTAIEM

-331 YFGAD
+331 YFSAD

-399 QVADLFGH
+399 QVADLLGH